1 MPEATPSIEGLQRQL
16 LELKI
21 NIIEKQQTVQR
32 EEIDRHDVRLR
43 PLEDTAIR
51 FNFLLYLTM
60 GGGLVGLFNLFAIG
74 ALIFLEGKP

>member
-60 GGGLVGLFNLFAIG
+60 GGGLVGLFNLLAIG